1 MSFKKF
7 GGLNYSAKNNIVGNL
22 YSSSTNSGTANI
34 IGLENS
40 KITSQSHLDM
50 SANSV
55 MHIGSLYFMDGTIQ
69 STAYANSSGT
79 KSTFNNGIIVNNGSI
94 LNGGATINGDMN
106 AGSINASGTITAAT
120 FNGNL
125 GGGSFG
131 SLVYQSSANNTDF
144 LPIGTPGQFLTVN
157 SGNQPSWTDS
167 SLFLGDGTLYL
178 SSANAYMTIN
188 TTGGDFTAKKKNNT
202 TTSFTLNATD
212 ANIPSYVVARNANG
226 NFSAGLITADLNG
239 KALNLSGI
247 TQYSIP
253 YQREVGTTDYIPI
266 GASGKILA
274 VNSSV
279 NGYEWV
285 SAIVPGDGTLYLSSA
300 NAYITINTEG
310 GDFTS
315 NKTTNT
321 TTSITLNATSENKNS
336 TVVARNANG
345 NFSAGLITADLNG
358 KALNLSGITQYSIP
372 YQREVGTTDYIPIGA
387 SGKILAVNSGVNGYE
402 WVSVAVPGDGTLYL
416 SSTNTYITI
425 NTEGGDFTSNK
436 TTNTTTSFSLNATS
450 ENKNSTVVARNA
462 NGNFSAGL
470 ITASLRGNAS
480 TATSLAGS
488 TGANQIPYQTE
499 KRVTSFTASGTAG
512 QVLAVDENIPRWTTV
527 GTSGQVLTSNG
538 KSLPIWTTPNAST
551 INTANN
557 NTSTLLYPVMVLKND
572 VNQIPYVDTDLNNFS
587 FDASNNVLNV
597 SNIGSKTTVTNINN
611 GLYISNNSN
620 VTSYG
625 PYIYSEESAYLHI
638 GNIKNTTTSVNIRG
652 SGNVFVG
659 DTNTDFNATL
669 NVQNGGVFIQGN
681 LKVNGGNIF
690 GPVGG
695 ELTIGGE
702 ASGFGVDIVSL
713 GNSTKNPLI
722 RVLTDTESF
731 STESGALV
739 VAGGIGIG
747 GSCYAVN
754 FISSSDYRI
763 KDHVK
768 NLDDE
773 VNVDKLRPV
782 TYINKNTQ
790 KQDIGFIAHE
800 VQEDFPYLVSG
811 EKDGEQMQSLNYIGL
826 IGVLV
831 KEIQELKKRVSILEN
846 K

>member
-345 NFSAGLITADLNG
+345 NFSAGLITA
-358 KALNLSGITQYSIP
+358 
-372 YQREVGTTDYIPIGA
+372 
-387 SGKILAVNSGVNGYE
+387 
-402 WVSVAVPGDGTLYL
+402 
-416 SSTNTYITI
+416 
-425 NTEGGDFTSNK
+425 
-436 TTNTTTSFSLNATS
+436 
-450 ENKNSTVVARNA
+450 
-462 NGNFSAGL
+462 
-470 ITASLRGNAS
+470 SLRGNAS

-512 QVLAVDENIPRWTTV
+512 QVLAVDENIPRWTTD
-527 GTSGQVLTSNG
+527 GISGQVLTSTG
-538 KSLPIWTTPNAST
+538 KSLPTWTTPNAST
-551 INTANN
+551 INTTNN

-572 VNQIPYVDTDLNNFS
+572 VNQIPYVDTDVNIFS

>member
-1 MSFKKF
+1 
-7 GGLNYSAKNNIVGNL
+7 
-22 YSSSTNSGTANI
+22 
-34 IGLENS
+34 
-40 KITSQSHLDM
+40 
-50 SANSV
+50 
-55 MHIGSLYFMDGTIQ
+55 
-69 STAYANSSGT
+69 
-79 KSTFNNGIIVNNGSI
+79 
-94 LNGGATINGDMN
+94 
-106 AGSINASGTITAAT
+106 
-120 FNGNL
+120 
-125 GGGSFG
+125 
-131 SLVYQSSANNTDF
+131 
-144 LPIGTPGQFLTVN
+144 
-157 SGNQPSWTDS
+157 
-167 SLFLGDGTLYL
+167 
-178 SSANAYMTIN
+178 MTIN
-188 TTGGDFTAKKKNNT
+188 TEGGDFTAKKKNNT
-202 TTSFTLNATD
+202 TTSFTLNATSE
-212 ANIPSYVVARNANG
+212 NKNRTVVARNENG

-239 KALNLSGI
+239 KALNLSG
-247 TQYSIP
+247 TKQYSIP
-253 YQREVGTTDYIPI
+253 YQREIGTTDYIPI

-274 VNSSV
+274 VNSTV

-285 SAIVPGDGTLYLSSA
+285 SATVPGDGTLYLSSA

-310 GDFTS
+310 GDFTA

-336 TVVARNANG
+336 TVVAR
-345 NFSAGLITADLNG
+345 D
-358 KALNLSGITQYSIP
+358 
-372 YQREVGTTDYIPIGA
+372 
-387 SGKILAVNSGVNGYE
+387 
-402 WVSVAVPGDGTLYL
+402 
-416 SSTNTYITI
+416 
-425 NTEGGDFTSNK
+425 
-436 TTNTTTSFSLNATS
+436 AT
-450 ENKNSTVVARNA
+450 
-462 NGNFSAGL
+462 GNFSAGL
-470 ITASLRGNAS
+470 ITASLKGNAS

-499 KRVTSFTASGTAG
+499 NRVTSFTASGTAG

-659 DTNTDFNATL
+659 DTNTNFNATL

-690 GPVGG
+690 GPNSG
-695 ELTIGGE
+695 ELTIGGQG
-702 ASGFGVDIVSL
+702 SGFGVDIVSL

-722 RVLTDTESF
+722 RVLTDTA
-731 STESGALV
+731 STSTSNGALV
-739 VAGGIGIG
+739 VSGGIGIG
-747 GSCYAVN
+747 GSCYARN
-754 FISSSDYRI
+754 FNNTSDYRI
-763 KDHVK
+763 KDNVQ
-768 NLDDE
+768 NLNDE
-773 VNVDKLRPV
+773 FNVDNLRPV
-782 TYINKNTQ
+782 IYINKNTE